1 VLLDAREADLDVSL
15 GSDPRVEE
23 SLSKFISDP
32 QEAVIYIHKLS
43 SSDSEE
49 PSANYVIASRPEFT
63 GERSSVVALIKKH
76 DNATIEA
83 SKSMASQLQ
92 AVNLSEGSPFES
104 LHSLVR
110 HSVAPFFKAYVKQ
123 SGAASSGSSS
133 GEKSSSSSS
142 SKSTGGGD
150 AKLGLGIN
158 AVNQKI
164 AELELSLYN
173 CKQNVQI
180 PHVSLTFHGDIS
192 SCHARVFSAEKRPL
206 KPEDLGEMA
215 KATDFLNALQSG
227 VNVWI
232 KEIQRVTK
240 LERIDA
246 MPSNSE
252 TAQEISFWLELE
264 SELTSIDRQLKSS
277 EAECTLNTLKQSK
290 RFFATASFDTD
301 TIGLKRA
308 LDMVASYKPLMK
320 DFPLNDLLT
329 ASELPTLSNA
339 LRNIFEHMKKSKG
352 ANYPVPRYLRF
363 LEALARDL
371 CSQVLSILKVKQFM
385 NMPYAEFDRVAS
397 EARVLFTT
405 WDDQF
410 IKFREVLREL
420 GRKRR
425 QGEEDLP
432 LIIQTENKSLQ
443 ERIANLQKFRRQHEE
458 FRNVIEKVLPPSAG
472 FSALE
477 DLDKAKLLTENVDAL
492 AMSPEGVEVWKRA
505 VSLYNDRI
513 DDIES
518 RIKDELRERLAAA
531 KSSNEM
537 FRVFSKFNALFF
549 RPKIRGAIQEYQAQL
564 ITRVKEDIQNLH
576 ERFKSK
582 YPSSEAAVMSE
593 MRDIPPVSGAIIW
606 ARQIERQLKTYMRR
620 VEDVLGKK
628 WELDSEGRKLKDD
641 YDLFKSKLNTD
652 ALFENWQR
660 EISMRQ
666 FDLTCPILTVV
677 KKGASLYLD
686 INFDPQIMTLFKE
699 VRNLQW
705 LGYRAPFHATMVS
718 TGGRQIYPFAI
729 TIREILRTY
738 QQTTAKIIPE
748 VGLLL
753 AAHKKEVQL
762 CLTEGFKLKWESLS
776 KLGTYVSR
784 LSAAAATCA
793 EKTED
798 VLAKWQVI
806 QTNLNA
812 LANCDF
818 SGEALMTPLQ
828 AIQKVLDAL
837 NLANYANLEY
847 WTKEL
852 ESRIEA
858 ILTERLTNA
867 IEAWRDL
874 FASTGAI
881 SLSSHSS
888 SEKQTQKR
896 SGALRVRG
904 PTTEQ
909 SGGSSNQKV
918 SESES
923 GASSGAAAALD
934 KAKVRAKPQ
943 IYTTNH
949 EIVIRNQVMQLQ
961 PPLEFARSSLIA
973 QFNTWLSCVTSLPR
987 LQSARYDA
995 GFSLQSYTQTEH
1007 NFRFLLSK
1015 LPMGTL
1021 EAIFRMI
1028 EKNVSDASEYVQ
1040 IWLQYQTLWDMD
1052 ASVVY
1057 SRLGDS
1063 LETWRQML
1071 LEIRRSRTTF
1081 DTSETQ
1087 KEIGPIIV
1095 RYAQVQANVNN
1106 KYDYW
1111 HKDILSNYGQ
1121 RFADQIKSFH
1131 STISSAR
1138 LELESLS
1145 IDSATTLECVSFVLK
1160 IQDVKQNLAR
1170 WERALEEFKTGQ
1182 TLLQRQRFAFPS
1194 DWLEYEVVEG
1204 EWHQFM
1210 EILQRKTAEI
1220 DAEIPILQK
1229 KVSAEVS
1236 AIDEKISALSADWQ
1250 KDKPLGGTKFTS
1262 ALETLSIFGG
1272 RVNKLQEEV
1281 ARVAAAKKALDLTSS
1296 TSQEERLN
1304 PIAQELADLK
1314 NVWSELANTWKEI
1327 EALKETPWT
1336 AVIPKKIRK
1345 QLEDLV
1351 AKLKLLP
1358 NKIRQY
1364 SAFVHVQDTIT
1375 SFLDGYGILIDL
1387 RSEALKERHW
1397 SLLRKRLNVK
1407 WVLTELTLGDVWD
1420 SNLSKNAQQYK
1431 DIILQAQ
1438 GELSLESFLQDLKS
1452 FWQSHPLDLVNY
1464 QRKTMLIKGWDDL
1477 FAKIADHING
1487 IGAMKNSPYFKEFES
1502 DAATWEERLN
1512 RMQLLF
1518 DIWIDVQ
1525 RRWIYLEGIF
1535 SGSSDIK
1542 NLLPR
1547 ESSRFDTINLEF
1559 INLMKRVA
1567 KTLLVIEIVAFDGI
1581 DKTLERLADQ
1591 LAKIQKALGEYLERQ
1606 RSAFPR
1612 FYFIGDED
1620 LLDIIG
1626 NSKELSKIQKHLKK
1640 MFAGVAGL
1648 MLDSNNVSM
1657 IYGLTSAEG
1666 EHVSFHNP
1674 IDITK
1679 YPRIDAWLK
1688 ALEEEMKFTLATLLA
1703 ESMDRLTAFTALEKS
1718 DLAAYAKAYMLWI
1731 DQYPAQLAI
1740 VGAQIQWSQATDGAL
1755 SSKSP
1760 LDCERQLEA
1769 ILATNDQIV
1778 RTLADAILIEQD
1790 AIKRRKYEQ
1799 LVTELVH
1806 QRDVVRRLIK
1816 TNVRSAEAFEWLCEM
1831 RFYWQKESEVVLGK
1845 TAASMTIASAGGDS
1859 GGSSADAASA
1869 QKRAILL
1876 KRLQIRMANSKFDY
1890 GFEYLGVSERL
1901 VQTPLTDRCYL
1912 TLTQAIT
1919 SRMGGSPY
1927 GPAGTGKTE
1936 TVKALGTQLGRLVL
1950 VFCCDE
1956 GFDFKAMSR
1965 IFIGLAMCGAWG
1977 CFDEFNRLEERILSA
1992 VSQQIQTIQLALRD
2006 RAVEVDLVGRRVPLN
2021 DEMAI
2026 FVTMNPGYAGR
2037 SNLPDNLKQL
2047 FRGIAMIKPDRELIA
2062 QVMLYSQGFKTA
2074 EKLAT
2079 KIVPLFELCDEQLST
2094 QSHYDFGLR
2103 ALKSVLVS
2111 AGNLKRFKL
2120 TDKDDLSSH
2129 QDETEF
2135 EQSLLIQS
2143 VCETVIPKLVSEDI
2157 PLFHSL
2163 LSDVFPGAS
2172 VYQISEKELR
2182 GIIDD
2187 VSYELSLTPS
2197 PNWVDKILQ
2206 LYQIQVL
2213 RHGVML
2219 VGPAGS
2225 GKTKAWTVL
2234 MESLERWTKIKSK
2247 AYVLDPK
2254 AITKDELFGTLDP
2267 TTREWSDGLFT
2278 ALLRKIIDNLRGE
2291 SEKRHWIIFD
2301 GDVDP
2306 EWVENL
2312 NALLDDNKILTLPNG
2327 ERLALPN
2334 NVRIIFEVQ
2343 DLKYAT
2349 LATVSRCGMIWF
2361 NEQTVTNS
2369 MIFSHYLK
2377 RLQSEP
2383 LDDSERAAFN
2393 QQATSSS
2400 EKPLQQQQKSMNDD
2414 LNAPPGLTL
2423 QRQAVPIL
2431 QRFFVEGGLIEST
2444 MSLASTKWHIMDF
2457 TRLRV
2462 LNSCFSLINKSI
2474 LFVLEQ
2480 NQRAI
2485 SPMPS
2490 SLFEKYLQNRIL
2502 FAIMWGFGGSMNLA
2516 EREDFSRYLQTLNAT
2531 GTVLP
2536 SGPTPLLDYFV
2547 SIEDGEWHSWNEKVP
2562 RREIETHEAA
2572 SPDLVIATVDTVR
2585 HVEVVKAWL
2594 SEHRPLLLCGPPG
2607 SGKTMTL
2614 EDTLKVLP
2622 DYELVSLNFSS
2633 ATTPELIM
2641 KTFEHHCEYKKT
2653 PKGIILR
2660 PTAVGKWMV
2669 VFCDEINLPS
2679 ADKYGTQRV
2688 MTFIRQMVEKNGF
2701 WKPGEHTWVTLERI
2715 QFLGACN
2722 PPTDPGRVPLSQR
2735 FLNHAPLLYVDFPS
2749 RNSLVQIYGT
2759 FNKALLKLA
2768 PDVRAY
2774 DQELTEAMVD
2784 FYVASQ
2790 KRFTPDQHAHYIYSP
2805 RELTRWVRAMREAL
2819 AQWDGRV
2826 TLDDLVRL
2834 WAHEALRLFQDR
2846 LVTPEERKWTDQT
2859 LDEIALRAF
2868 PSIDGAVALQR
2879 PILYSNW
2886 LSAASY
2892 QSLDRQTLRD
2902 YVKARLRTFYEEEL
2916 DVPLVLFNEVLDHIL
2931 RIDRVFRQP
2940 QGHALLIGVS
2950 GGGKTVL
2957 SRFVAWLNNLSIFTI
2972 KVNNRYKAED
2982 FDHDLRLV
2990 MKRAGV
2996 NDEKICFIFDESN
3009 VLESS
3014 FLERMNTLLASG
3026 EVPGLFE
3033 GDDYTS
3039 LMHGL
3044 REAVS
3049 KKGLLADSEAELFK
3063 FFTQGV
3069 RRNLHVV
3076 FTMNPASSDFHNRA
3090 ATSPAL
3096 FNRCVLDWFG
3106 EWSDEALFQVGEEFT
3121 MKSDLDVSVYEPPA
3135 FMPSFLINLGVPQPL
3150 SHRHAVIS
3158 CLVFV
3163 HKTIDAANAILVKQ
3177 SGRQNYVTPRHY
3189 LDFIHHF
3196 VTLVHEKRTE
3206 LEEQQLHLNVGLG
3219 KLRETQTQVATLQE
3233 SLAIKNAE
3241 LEKKQA
3247 EANVKLKV
3255 MVEDQQKAEV
3265 KQKELK
3271 IVQEKLAIQKTE
3283 IAEQSKEANAD
3294 LARAEPALE
3303 EALGA
3308 VKGIKKKHLE
3318 EVRGFARPPELVQ
3331 RAMEAVLI
3339 LLKGKKLDWTAIRKA
3354 LNEQGFIPSIVEFD
3368 SKSINAK
3375 QRQLI
3380 HEEYLSDSKFTY
3392 DSVNRASQACGPLVK
3407 WIVAQLEYSEILDK
3421 VQPLREKVAK
3431 LEDEAQ
3437 VVEAQATTMNESIT
3451 QLESSIAKYKEEYA
3465 VLISQSES
3473 IKAEMSTV
3481 QSKVDRS
3488 IQLISDL
3495 SSERQ
3500 RWEHESRTFEEHMST
3515 LVGDSLL
3522 AAAFLAYSGFFD
3534 QYYRVNL
3541 MHQWQEQLTS
3551 VGVKYETALS
3561 TIEYLSHPDE
3571 RLRWQAHQLPVD
3583 DLCTENAIMLHR
3595 FNRYPLVIDPSGQAS
3610 EFIMS
3615 YYKDRKITKTS
3626 FLDPAFMK
3634 NLESALRFG
3643 LPLLVEDVENID
3655 PVLNPV
3661 LNKEIRKTGG
3671 RVLIRLGDN
3680 DVDFSPSFV
3689 IFLSTRDPTAH
3700 FTPDLCSRVTFVN
3713 FTVTPKSLQSQCLY
3727 NVLKAEQPAIHKKRN
3742 DLLQLQ
3748 GEIRVKLRALE
3759 KSLLDA
3765 LNESQGNILD
3775 DLKVLATLESIKKQA
3790 ASIHAEAEETD
3801 KIMEEVKV
3809 VSEFYRPLAVA
3820 SSNIYFTME
3829 QMSLVHFLYQFS
3841 LHHFLDLFYAILH
3854 NNTHLAGV
3862 SDQAQRLE
3870 ILKTDLFSLAYSRLS
3885 RSLLHNDRVALAL
3898 RLAQL
3903 KLQGTAHALAPAEFE
3918 LLVKGSTS
3926 KLASSLPQDAVL
3938 AGFLSET
3945 QRLNVLD
3952 LQELPVFHNLTRD
3965 LQTRAS
3971 AWQTLLASQTPEAS
3985 LEAFLSDLSCA
3996 MSREWNDGL
4005 GSSGSSGI
4013 ASGLRLLLIL
4023 RAFRSDRLL
4032 AGATQWLQLV
4042 FGASFTR
4049 MDEYEFGSVF
4059 ERESKAT
4066 APFLLCS
4073 APGFDAS
4080 IKVDE
4085 LAARIRP
4092 RAYEPIAIGSQEGF
4106 DMADKAIT
4114 KMSSEG
4120 GWVHLK
4126 NIHLAPQWLAKLE
4139 KKLHA
4144 IKKHDNFR
4152 LFLSSEVHP
4161 QLPANLLRMSKIFVF
4176 EPAPG
4181 IKASLLQTVSE
4192 LPAAK
4197 MDSAPHERA
4206 RLYFLL
4212 AWFHAVVQ
4220 ERLRYAPF
4228 GWSKVFEFNNTD
4240 KRNSIDTIDY
4250 WVDTVSAGGVK
4261 AHVDPDTLPWDAI
4274 RVLLSQT
4281 IYGGRIDN
4289 VFDQRLLDAFLHQ
4302 WFNAKSFDHDF
4313 ALVDSPRF
4321 QRDKLVIHAPGQANN
4336 RQSFVAWIES
4346 LPATDAPSWL
4356 GLPDNAELLLLQTKA
4371 QQTLA
4376 NLLKM
4381 QTLDDDT
4388 DTVEA
4393 SMSSGSSGSGGVS
4406 SSFGSGASESSSSGA
4421 ASLDEDGRPS
4431 WIKALEANSHKWKAL
4446 LPLEGSLLALEKSE
4460 KQNPLQRF
4468 FEREIHTARALL
4480 ANLHQDMV
4488 TLEQVCRG
4496 EVKQTNHL
4504 RSLMSTLSKG
4514 GIPKVWREYPI
4525 VEATSLNQWFVD
4537 FGARIAQLKIAKP
4550 LLAQLDSAQPSQPLR
4565 VWLGGLFSPEA
4576 FITATRQRAARGHGW
4591 SLENLELQTTVLAT
4605 EQDIQNNPVDLSA
4618 SFIVE
4623 GLFLQG
4629 AQWDVQGKC
4638 LSLSNDMTVAL
4649 PPVLC
4654 TWQNKPNANANMGSG
4669 EQPSSVLIPTY
4680 LNTERRNLL
4689 FAAPLRAPAD
4699 IPHTVWYQRGVAITA
4714 AKV

>member
-1 VLLDAREADLDVSL
+1 MKKQENPLEA
-15 GSDPRVEE
+15 G
-23 SLSKFISDP
+23 
-32 QEAVIYIHKLS
+32 
-43 SSDSEE
+43 
-49 PSANYVIASRPEFT
+49 
-63 GERSSVVALIKKH
+63 
-76 DNATIEA
+76 
-83 SKSMASQLQ
+83 KSIASQLQ
-92 AVNLSEGSPFES
+92 AINLSEGSPFES
-104 LHSLVR
+104 LHALVR
-110 HSVAPFFKAYVKQ
+110 NSIAPFFKAYVKQ
-123 SGAASSGSSS
+123 TSGTGASDKSAAGQ
-133 GEKSSSSSS
+133 
-142 SKSTGGGD
+142 SKSGD

-180 PHVSLTFHGDIS
+180 PHVSLNFHPEVAS
-192 SCHARVFSAEKRPL
+192 ANTRVAASEKRPL
-206 KPEDLGEMA
+206 KPEDLGEMS

-227 VNVWI
+227 VNGWI

-264 SELTSIDRQLKSS
+264 SELASIDRQLKSS

-290 RFFATASFDTD
+290 RFFATAAFDTD
-301 TIGLKRA
+301 TISLKRS

-329 ASELPTLSNA
+329 ASEIPALSAA

-363 LEALARDL
+363 LESLARDL
-371 CSQVLSILKVKQFM
+371 CAQVLMILRNKGFM
-385 NMPYAEFDRVAS
+385 NLPYADFDRVAS

-432 LIIQTENKSLQ
+432 LIIQTENKALQ

-472 FSALE
+472 FTALE
-477 DLDKAKLLTENVDAL
+477 DLDKARSLTDGVDAL
-492 AMSPEGVEVWKRA
+492 SMTPEGVEIWKRA

-518 RIKDELRERLAAA
+518 RIKDELRQRLAAA

-564 ITRVKEDIQNLH
+564 IARVKEDIQNLH

-582 YPSSEAAVMSE
+582 YPTSEAAVMSE

-620 VEDVLGKK
+620 VEDVLGKR
-628 WELDSEGRKLKDD
+628 WELDSEGRKLKED

-652 ALFENWQR
+652 SLFETWQK
-660 EISMRQ
+660 EVSMRQ
-666 FDLTCPILTVV
+666 FDLTSPILTII
-677 KKGASLYLD
+677 KKGSALHLD

-738 QQTTAKIIPE
+738 QQTASKITPE
-748 VGLLL
+748 VALLL
-753 AAHKKEVQL
+753 AAYKKEVQL

-776 KLGTYVSR
+776 KLGNYVSR
-784 LSAAAATCA
+784 LSASAATLS
-793 EKTED
+793 EKTDD
-798 VLAKWQVI
+798 VLAKWALI
-806 QTNLNA
+806 QTNLNT
-812 LANCDF
+812 LATCDF
-818 SGEALMTPLQ
+818 SRDALAAPLV

-852 ESRIEA
+852 ESRIET
-858 ILTERLTNA
+858 ILAERLTDA
-867 IEAWRDL
+867 IDAWRDA
-874 FASTGAI
+874 FARTGAVTI
-881 SLSSHSS
+881 GTAADSNQDKSAAN
-888 SEKQTQKR
+888 QKR

-904 PTTEQ
+904 PEAGNARDKQVSTEA
-909 SGGSSNQKV
+909 
-918 SESES
+918 
-923 GASSGAAAALD
+923 ASDASAAE
-934 KAKVRAKPQ
+934 KKIRAHPH
-943 IYTTNH
+943 IYNTNH

-973 QFNTWLSCVTSLPR
+973 QFNNWLTCVTGLPR

-995 GFSLQSYTQTEH
+995 GFSLQSYTETEN
-1007 NFRFLLSK
+1007 NFRFLLTK
-1015 LPMGTL
+1015 LPLGTL
-1021 EAIFRMI
+1021 ETIFRMI
-1028 EKNVSDASEYVQ
+1028 EQNITDATAYVQ

-1081 DTSETQ
+1081 DTSETH
-1087 KEIGPIIV
+1087 KEIGPIVV

-1111 HKDILSNYGQ
+1111 HKDILSNYGA
-1121 RFADQIKSFH
+1121 RFAEQMKAFH
-1131 STISSAR
+1131 GTISAAR
-1138 LELESLS
+1138 LDLESLS

-1160 IQDVKQNLAR
+1160 IQDVKQNLTR

-1182 TLLQRQRFAFPS
+1182 LLLQRQRFAFPS

-1204 EWHQFM
+1204 EWQQFM

-1220 DAEIPILQK
+1220 ESEIPILQK
-1229 KVSAEVS
+1229 KVSAEVN
-1236 AIDEKISALSADWQ
+1236 AIDEKINALAADWQ
-1250 KDKPLGGTKFTS
+1250 KDKPLGGTKFTA
-1262 ALETLSIFGG
+1262 ALDTLAAFST
-1272 RVNKLQEEV
+1272 RVTKLQEEV
-1281 ARVAAAKKALDLTSS
+1281 SRVAAAKKALDLSSS
-1296 TSQEERLN
+1296 TSQEEKLA
-1304 PIAQELADLK
+1304 PIAQELTDLK
-1314 NVWSELANTWKEI
+1314 NVWNELANTWKEI
-1327 EALKETPWT
+1327 EAMKETPWS
-1336 AVIPKKIRK
+1336 AVMPKKVRK
-1345 QLEDLV
+1345 QLEDLI

-1364 SAFVHVQDTIT
+1364 SAFVHVQETINGY
-1375 SFLDGYGILIDL
+1375 LDGNGILNDL
-1387 RSEALKERHW
+1387 RSEALKDRHW

-1407 WVLTELTLGDVWD
+1407 WVLTELTLGDIWD
-1420 SNLSKNAQQYK
+1420 SNLTKNAQFYK
-1431 DIILQAQ
+1431 DIILQAT
-1438 GELSLESFLQDLKS
+1438 GELSLESFLQDTLKG
-1452 FWQSHPLDLVNY
+1452 FWLTHPLDLVNY

-1477 FAKIADHING
+1477 FAKIGDHING
-1487 IGAMKNSPYFKEFES
+1487 IAAMKNSPYFKEFES
-1502 DAATWEERLN
+1502 EAATWEERLN
-1512 RMQLLF
+1512 RMQIIF

-1525 RRWIYLEGIF
+1525 RRWVYLEGIF

-1547 ESSRFDTINLEF
+1547 ESSRFETINLEF

-1567 KTLLVIEIVAFDGI
+1567 KTLVVLEIVAFDGI
-1581 DKTLERLADQ
+1581 EKTLERLADQ

-1606 RSAFPR
+1606 RAAFPR

-1648 MLDSNNVSM
+1648 ILDPAQPNL
-1657 IYGLTSAEG
+1657 ILGLSSVEG
-1666 EHVSFHNP
+1666 ETVPFRIP
-1674 IDITK
+1674 IDISK
-1679 YPRIDAWLK
+1679 FPRIDAWLK
-1688 ALEEEMKFTLATLLA
+1688 ALEDEMRFTLANLLSEA
-1703 ESMDRLTAFTALEKS
+1703 MDAWSAFSGLEKTEPVS
-1718 DLAAYAKAYMLWI
+1718 YAKKYMEWI
-1731 DQYPAQLAI
+1731 DKYPAQLGI
-1740 VGAQIQWSQATDGAL
+1740 LGAQAQWSQATDAAL
-1755 SSKSP
+1755 SSASP
-1760 LDCERQLEA
+1760 AECERQLEF
-1769 ILATNDQIV
+1769 ILTSNETIV
-1778 RTLADAILIEQD
+1778 RTLADAILSDQD
-1790 AIKRRKYEQ
+1790 AIRRRKLEQ

-1806 QRDVVRRLIK
+1806 QRDVVRRLLK
-1816 TNVRSAEAFEWLCEM
+1816 TNVRSASAFEWLCEM
-1831 RFYWQKESEVVLGK
+1831 RFYWQKENEVVIDPK
-1845 TAASMTIASAGGDS
+1845 TQAALTGAGGDS
-1859 GGSSADAASA
+1859 AAGAAPGDAL
-1869 QKRAILL
+1869 KRTILL
-1876 KRLQIRMANSKFDY
+1876 KRLQIRMANAKFDY

-1901 VQTPLTDRCYL
+1901 VQTPLTDRTYL

-1956 GFDFKAMSR
+1956 AFDFKAMSR

-2006 RAVEVDLVGRRVPLN
+2006 RSTEVDLVGRRVPLN
-2021 DEMAI
+2021 EEMAI

-2074 EKLAT
+2074 ERLST
-2079 KIVPLFELCDEQLST
+2079 KIVPLFELCEEQLSA

-2120 TDKDDLSSH
+2120 AEQAVTDLTSEQEHD
-2129 QDETEF
+2129 F
-2135 EQSLLIQS
+2135 EQAILIQS
-2143 VCETVIPKLVSEDI
+2143 VCENVIPKLVSPDI

-2172 VYQISEKELR
+2172 VYQIEEKELR
-2182 GIIDD
+2182 SLIDA
-2187 VSYELSLTPS
+2187 VAVEMSLTPAVG
-2197 PNWVDKILQ
+2197 WVDKILQ

-2225 GKTKAWTVL
+2225 GKTRAWTVL
-2234 MESLERWTKIKSK
+2234 LEALERLTKIKSK

-2267 TTREWSDGLFT
+2267 TTREWADGLFT

-2361 NEQTVTNS
+2361 NEQTVTNG
-2369 MIFSHYLK
+2369 MIFAHYLK
-2377 RLQSEP
+2377 LLSSEP
-2383 LDDSERAAFN
+2383 LDDNERSAFK
-2393 QQATSSS
+2393 QQAQAGGDNAIA
-2400 EKPLQQQQKSMNDD
+2400 KLDD
-2414 LNAPPGLTL
+2414 SVVPPGLQL

-2431 QRFFVEGGLIEST
+2431 QPFFTEGGLVES
-2444 MSLASTKWHIMDF
+2444 MMNEASLKWHIMDF

-2474 LFVLEQ
+2474 AFVLEH
-2480 NQRAI
+2480 NQR
-2485 SPMPS
+2485 STSGMPA
-2490 SLFEKYLQNRIL
+2490 SLFEKYIQNRLL
-2502 FAIMWGFGGSMNLA
+2502 FAIMWGFGGSMNLQG
-2516 EREDFSRYLQTLNAT
+2516 REEFSRHLQTLNAT
-2531 GTVLP
+2531 PNPLP
-2536 SGPTPLLDYFV
+2536 SASGAPLLDYFV
-2547 SIEDGEWHSWNEKVP
+2547 HIDDAEWHPWSEKVP

-2572 SPDLVIATVDTVR
+2572 SPDLVIATADTVR

-2594 SEHRPLLLCGPPG
+2594 SEHRPLILCGPPG

-2641 KTFEHHCEYKKT
+2641 KTFEHHCEFKKT
-2653 PKGIILR
+2653 PKGLILR

-2749 RNSLVQIYGT
+2749 RNSLIQIYGT

-2774 DQELTEAMVD
+2774 DNELTEAMVD

-2805 RELTRWVRAMREAL
+2805 RELTRWVRALREAL
-2819 AQWDGRV
+2819 SQWDGQV
-2826 TLDDLVRL
+2826 TLDDLVRI

-2846 LVTPEERKWTDQT
+2846 LVTVDERKWTDQM
-2859 LDEIALRAF
+2859 LDDIARKCF
-2868 PSIDGAVALQR
+2868 PSIDSQVALRR
-2879 PILYSNW
+2879 PILFSNW
-2886 LSAASY
+2886 LSANAY
-2892 QSLDRQTLRD
+2892 QSLERETLRD
-2902 YVKARLRTFYEEEL
+2902 YVKARLRIFYEEEL

-2957 SRFVAWLNNLSIFTI
+2957 SRFVAWMNNLSIFTI
-2972 KVNNRYKAED
+2972 KVNNRYRAED
-2982 FDHDLRLV
+2982 FDHDLRHV
-2990 MKRAGV
+2990 MKRAGASE
-2996 NDEKICFIFDESN
+2996 EKICFIFDESN

-3039 LMHGL
+3039 LMHAL
-3044 REAVS
+3044 RETVS
-3049 KKGLLADSEAELFK
+3049 KKGLLVDSEAELFK
-3063 FFTQGV
+3063 WFTQQV
-3069 RRNLHVV
+3069 RKNLHVV

-3121 MKSDLDVSVYEPPA
+3121 LKSDLDDGVYEAPS

-3163 HKTIDAANAILVKQ
+3163 HKTIDAANQVLVKQ

-3196 VTLVHEKRTE
+3196 VTLVQEKRTE
-3206 LEEQQLHLNVGLG
+3206 LEEQQLHLNVGLS

-3233 SLAIKNAE
+3233 SLAVKNAE

-3247 EANVKLKV
+3247 EANVKLKI
-3255 MVEDQQKAEV
+3255 MVDDQQKAEV
-3265 KQKELK
+3265 KQKELQ
-3271 IVQEKLAIQKTE
+3271 IVQEKLSVQKAE
-3283 IAEQSKEANAD
+3283 IAEQSKEANED

-3308 VKGIKKKHLE
+3308 VKGIKRKHLE
-3318 EVRGFARPPELVQ
+3318 EVRGFARPPEMVQ
-3331 RAMEAVLI
+3331 RAMEAVLL
-3339 LLKGKKLDWTAIRKA
+3339 LLKGKAFDWATIRKA
-3354 LNEQGFIPSIVEFD
+3354 LNESGFIPSIVEFD
-3368 SKSINAK
+3368 SKQITAK
-3375 QRQLI
+3375 QRQIL
-3380 HEEYLSDSKFTY
+3380 HDDYLSDPKFTY
-3392 DSVNRASQACGPLVK
+3392 ESVNRASQACGPLVK
-3407 WIVAQLEYSEILDK
+3407 WIIAQLEYSEILDK
-3421 VQPLREKVAK
+3421 VQPLRSKVAK
-3431 LEDEAQ
+3431 LEDEAK
-3437 VVEAQATTMNESIT
+3437 VVEQQAETMNTSI
-3451 QLESSIAKYKEEYA
+3451 LELEASIAKYKEEYA

-3473 IKAEMSTV
+3473 IKSEMSVV
-3481 QSKVDRS
+3481 QMKVDRS

-3500 RWEHESRTFEEHMST
+3500 RWEHESHTFEQHMST

-3522 AAAFLAYSGFFD
+3522 SAAFLAYAGFFD

-3541 MHQWQEQLTS
+3541 MRQWQEQLTS
-3551 VGVKYETALS
+3551 VGVKYESALS

-3571 RLRWQAHQLPVD
+3571 RLKWQANQLPVD

-3615 YYKDRKITKTS
+3615 YYKERKITKTS

-3643 LPLLVEDVENID
+3643 LPLLVEDVESID

-3713 FTVTPKSLQSQCLY
+3713 FTITPKSLQSQCLY

-3748 GEIRVKLRALE
+3748 GEIRVKLRGLE

-3790 ASIHAEAEETD
+3790 ASIHAEAEQTD
-3801 KIMEEVKV
+3801 KIMEEVKL
-3809 VSEFYRPLAVA
+3809 VSDFYRPLAVA

-3841 LHHFLDLFYAILH
+3841 LHHFLDLFYSILH
-3854 NNTHLAGV
+3854 NNPHLGGIT
-3862 SDQAQRLE
+3862 DQGERLKV
-3870 ILKTDLFSLAYSRLS
+3870 LKDDLFQLAYSRLS
-3885 RSLLHNDRVALAL
+3885 RTLMHNDRLALAL

-3903 KLQGTAHALAPAEFE
+3903 KLQGTDHALDAAEFE

-3926 KLASSLPQDAVL
+3926 RLPSSLPQDAVL
-3938 AGFLSET
+3938 SGLLSET
-3945 QRLNVLD
+3945 QRLNTLD
-3952 LQELPVFHNLTRD
+3952 LQEIAGFQGLTKDIQAR
-3965 LQTRAS
+3965 TESYKA
-3971 AWQTLLASQTPEAS
+3971 LLASQTPEVELANLLAES
-3985 LEAFLSDLSCA
+3985 PEFGADFA
-3996 MSREWNDGL
+3996 NPAVN
-4005 GSSGSSGI
+4005 I
-4013 ASGLRLLLIL
+4013 ARGLRTLLLL
-4023 RAFRSDRLL
+4023 KTFRSDRLL
-4032 AGATQWLQLV
+4032 AGGAQWLTHV
-4042 FGASFTR
+4042 FGPSFAR
-4049 MDEYEFGSVF
+4049 MDEYDFATVY
-4059 ERESKAT
+4059 ERESKPGT
-4066 APFLLCS
+4066 PFLLCS

-4080 IKVDE
+4080 LKVDE
-4085 LAARIRP
+4085 LAAKLRP

-4106 DMADKAIT
+4106 DLADKAIT
-4114 KMSSEG
+4114 SLSSQG

-4126 NIHLAPQWLAKLE
+4126 NIHLAPQWLQKLE

-4144 IKKHDNFR
+4144 IRKHDNFR

-4161 QLPANLLRMSKIFVF
+4161 QLPANLLRLSKVFVF

-4192 LPAAK
+4192 IAPTK
-4197 MDSAPHERA
+4197 MDAVPHERA

-4250 WVDTVSAGGVK
+4250 WVDTVSGNGLK
-4261 AHVDPDTLPWDAI
+4261 THVDPDALPWDAI

-4289 VFDQRLLDAFLHQ
+4289 PFDQRLLDTFLRQ
-4302 WFNAKSFDHDF
+4302 WFNPASFNHDF
-4313 ALVDSPRF
+4313 SLVNTPRY
-4321 QRDKLVIHAPGQANN
+4321 QRENLVIPAPSGAKD
-4336 RQSFVAWIES
+4336 RAGFFSWIES

-4356 GLPDNAELLLLQTKA
+4356 GLPDNAELLLLQNKA
-4371 QQTLA
+4371 QSTLV

-4388 DTVEA
+4388 DTVE
-4393 SMSSGSSGSGGVS
+4393 STLG
-4406 SSFGSGASESSSSGA
+4406 SSGA
-4421 ASLDEDGRPS
+4421 ALSFSDQQNASQAASEEDGRPT
-4431 WIKALEANSHKWKAL
+4431 WIKSLEANALKWKSLIPA
-4446 LPLEGSLLALEKSE
+4446 EGSLIPLEKSE

-4468 FEREIHTARALL
+4468 FEREIEVGRNLL
-4480 ANLHQDMV
+4480 AALHSDMV
-4488 TLEQVCRG
+4488 TLGQVCVG

-4514 GIPKVWREYPI
+4514 GIPKEWREYPI
-4525 VEATSLNQWFVD
+4525 VDATTLNQWLVD
-4537 FGARIAQLKIAKP
+4537 FGARVAQLKIAKP
-4550 LLAQLDSAQPSQPLR
+4550 LLAHLDSGASQMPLR
-4565 VWLGGLFSPEA
+4565 IWLGGLFSPEA
-4576 FITATRQRAARGHGW
+4576 FITATRQRAARGHNW
-4591 SLENLELQTTVLAT
+4591 SLENLELHTTVLAT
-4605 EQDIQNNPVDLSA
+4605 EEDARNNPVDPTA
-4618 SFIVE
+4618 SFVVE
-4623 GLFLQG
+4623 GMFLQG
-4629 AQWDVQGKC
+4629 AQWDAQRKC
-4638 LSLSNDMTVAL
+4638 LALSNDMTVAL

-4654 TWQNKPNANANMGSG
+4654 TWQNKPAAAATATSDVNAASSSSG
-4669 EQPSSVLIPTY
+4669 EVQAPTVLIPTY
-4680 LNTERRNLL
+4680 LNSERRNLL
-4689 FAAPLRAPAD
+4689 FAAPLSAPSE
-4699 IPHTVWYQRGVAITA
+4699 IPHSVWFQRGVAITV

>member
-1 VLLDAREADLDVSL
+1 
-15 GSDPRVEE
+15 
-23 SLSKFISDP
+23 
-32 QEAVIYIHKLS
+32 
-43 SSDSEE
+43 
-49 PSANYVIASRPEFT
+49 
-63 GERSSVVALIKKH
+63 
-76 DNATIEA
+76 
-83 SKSMASQLQ
+83 
-92 AVNLSEGSPFES
+92 
-104 LHSLVR
+104 
-110 HSVAPFFKAYVKQ
+110 
-123 SGAASSGSSS
+123 
-133 GEKSSSSSS
+133 
-142 SKSTGGGD
+142 
-150 AKLGLGIN
+150 
-158 AVNQKI
+158 
-164 AELELSLYN
+164 
-173 CKQNVQI
+173 
-180 PHVSLTFHGDIS
+180 
-192 SCHARVFSAEKRPL
+192 
-206 KPEDLGEMA
+206 
-215 KATDFLNALQSG
+215 
-227 VNVWI
+227 
-232 KEIQRVTK
+232 
-240 LERIDA
+240 
-246 MPSNSE
+246 
-252 TAQEISFWLELE
+252 
-264 SELTSIDRQLKSS
+264 
-277 EAECTLNTLKQSK
+277 
-290 RFFATASFDTD
+290 
-301 TIGLKRA
+301 
-308 LDMVASYKPLMK
+308 
-320 DFPLNDLLT
+320 
-329 ASELPTLSNA
+329 
-339 LRNIFEHMKKSKG
+339 
-352 ANYPVPRYLRF
+352 
-363 LEALARDL
+363 
-371 CSQVLSILKVKQFM
+371 
-385 NMPYAEFDRVAS
+385 
-397 EARVLFTT
+397 
-405 WDDQF
+405 
-410 IKFREVLREL
+410 
-420 GRKRR
+420 
-425 QGEEDLP
+425 
-432 LIIQTENKSLQ
+432 
-443 ERIANLQKFRRQHEE
+443 
-458 FRNVIEKVLPPSAG
+458 
-472 FSALE
+472 
-477 DLDKAKLLTENVDAL
+477 
-492 AMSPEGVEVWKRA
+492 
-505 VSLYNDRI
+505 
-513 DDIES
+513 
-518 RIKDELRERLAAA
+518 
-531 KSSNEM
+531 
-537 FRVFSKFNALFF
+537 
-549 RPKIRGAIQEYQAQL
+549 
-564 ITRVKEDIQNLH
+564 
-576 ERFKSK
+576 
-582 YPSSEAAVMSE
+582 
-593 MRDIPPVSGAIIW
+593 
-606 ARQIERQLKTYMRR
+606 
-620 VEDVLGKK
+620 
-628 WELDSEGRKLKDD
+628 
-641 YDLFKSKLNTD
+641 
-652 ALFENWQR
+652 
-660 EISMRQ
+660 
-666 FDLTCPILTVV
+666 
-677 KKGASLYLD
+677 
-686 INFDPQIMTLFKE
+686 
-699 VRNLQW
+699 
-705 LGYRAPFHATMVS
+705 
-718 TGGRQIYPFAI
+718 
-729 TIREILRTY
+729 
-738 QQTTAKIIPE
+738 
-748 VGLLL
+748 
-753 AAHKKEVQL
+753 
-762 CLTEGFKLKWESLS
+762 
-776 KLGTYVSR
+776 
-784 LSAAAATCA
+784 
-793 EKTED
+793 
-798 VLAKWQVI
+798 
-806 QTNLNA
+806 
-812 LANCDF
+812 
-818 SGEALMTPLQ
+818 
-828 AIQKVLDAL
+828 
-837 NLANYANLEY
+837 
-847 WTKEL
+847 
-852 ESRIEA
+852 
-858 ILTERLTNA
+858 
-867 IEAWRDL
+867 
-874 FASTGAI
+874 
-881 SLSSHSS
+881 
-888 SEKQTQKR
+888 
-896 SGALRVRG
+896 
-904 PTTEQ
+904 
-909 SGGSSNQKV
+909 
-918 SESES
+918 
-923 GASSGAAAALD
+923 
-934 KAKVRAKPQ
+934 
-943 IYTTNH
+943 
-949 EIVIRNQVMQLQ
+949 
-961 PPLEFARSSLIA
+961 
-973 QFNTWLSCVTSLPR
+973 
-987 LQSARYDA
+987 
-995 GFSLQSYTQTEH
+995 
-1007 NFRFLLSK
+1007 
-1015 LPMGTL
+1015 
-1021 EAIFRMI
+1021 
-1028 EKNVSDASEYVQ
+1028 
-1040 IWLQYQTLWDMD
+1040 
-1052 ASVVY
+1052 
-1057 SRLGDS
+1057 
-1063 LETWRQML
+1063 
-1071 LEIRRSRTTF
+1071 
-1081 DTSETQ
+1081 
-1087 KEIGPIIV
+1087 
-1095 RYAQVQANVNN
+1095 
-1106 KYDYW
+1106 
-1111 HKDILSNYGQ
+1111 
-1121 RFADQIKSFH
+1121 
-1131 STISSAR
+1131 
-1138 LELESLS
+1138 
-1145 IDSATTLECVSFVLK
+1145 
-1160 IQDVKQNLAR
+1160 
-1170 WERALEEFKTGQ
+1170 
-1182 TLLQRQRFAFPS
+1182 
-1194 DWLEYEVVEG
+1194 
-1204 EWHQFM
+1204 
-1210 EILQRKTAEI
+1210 
-1220 DAEIPILQK
+1220 
-1229 KVSAEVS
+1229 
-1236 AIDEKISALSADWQ
+1236 
-1250 KDKPLGGTKFTS
+1250 
-1262 ALETLSIFGG
+1262 
-1272 RVNKLQEEV
+1272 
-1281 ARVAAAKKALDLTSS
+1281 
-1296 TSQEERLN
+1296 
-1304 PIAQELADLK
+1304 
-1314 NVWSELANTWKEI
+1314 
-1327 EALKETPWT
+1327 
-1336 AVIPKKIRK
+1336 
-1345 QLEDLV
+1345 
-1351 AKLKLLP
+1351 
-1358 NKIRQY
+1358 
-1364 SAFVHVQDTIT
+1364 
-1375 SFLDGYGILIDL
+1375 
-1387 RSEALKERHW
+1387 
-1397 SLLRKRLNVK
+1397 
-1407 WVLTELTLGDVWD
+1407 
-1420 SNLSKNAQQYK
+1420 
-1431 DIILQAQ
+1431 
-1438 GELSLESFLQDLKS
+1438 
-1452 FWQSHPLDLVNY
+1452 
-1464 QRKTMLIKGWDDL
+1464 
-1477 FAKIADHING
+1477 
-1487 IGAMKNSPYFKEFES
+1487 
-1502 DAATWEERLN
+1502 
-1512 RMQLLF
+1512 
-1518 DIWIDVQ
+1518 
-1525 RRWIYLEGIF
+1525 
-1535 SGSSDIK
+1535 
-1542 NLLPR
+1542 
-1547 ESSRFDTINLEF
+1547 
-1559 INLMKRVA
+1559 
-1567 KTLLVIEIVAFDGI
+1567 
-1581 DKTLERLADQ
+1581 
-1591 LAKIQKALGEYLERQ
+1591 
-1606 RSAFPR
+1606 
-1612 FYFIGDED
+1612 
-1620 LLDIIG
+1620 
-1626 NSKELSKIQKHLKK
+1626 
-1640 MFAGVAGL
+1640 
-1648 MLDSNNVSM
+1648 
-1657 IYGLTSAEG
+1657 
-1666 EHVSFHNP
+1666 
-1674 IDITK
+1674 
-1679 YPRIDAWLK
+1679 LK
-1688 ALEEEMKFTLATLLA
+1688 ALEDEMKLTLATLLSEA
-1703 ESMDRLTAFTALEKS
+1703 MDALSAFSALEKS
-1718 DLAAYAKAYMLWI
+1718 DPTGYAKAYMAWI
-1731 DQYPAQLAI
+1731 DQYPAQLGI
-1740 VGAQIQWSQATDGAL
+1740 LGAQVQWSQATDAAL
-1755 SSKSP
+1755 SASSASE
-1760 LDCERQLEA
+1760 CERALDA
-1769 ILATNDQIV
+1769 ILVSNDLIV
-1778 RTLADAILIEQD
+1778 RTLADAILIDQD
-1790 AIKRRKYEQ
+1790 AIRRRKLEQ

-1816 TNVRSAEAFEWLCEM
+1816 TNVRSASAFEWLCEM
-1831 RFYWQKESEVVLGK
+1831 RFYWQKESEVVLTK
-1845 TAASMTIASAGGDS
+1845 QQPAISAAT
-1859 GGSSADAASA
+1859 GGSAAPSPADAEAS

-1876 KRLQIRMANSKFDY
+1876 KRLQIRMANAKFDY

-1956 GFDFKAMSR
+1956 AFDFKAMSR

-2006 RAVEVDLVGRRVPLN
+2006 RSREVDLVGRKVPLD

-2079 KIVPLFELCDEQLST
+2079 KIVPLFELCEEQLSS

-2103 ALKSVLVS
+2103 ALKAVLVS

-2120 TDKDDLSSH
+2120 AEQGEVKA
-2129 QDETEF
+2129 EGEVEF
-2135 EQSLLIQS
+2135 EQHLLIQS
-2143 VCETVIPKLVSEDI
+2143 VCESVIPKLVSQDI

-2182 GIIDD
+2182 SIIDS
-2187 VSYELSLTPS
+2187 VSLELSLTPT
-2197 PNWVDKILQ
+2197 PGWVDKILQ

-2234 MESLERWTKIKSK
+2234 MQALERWTTIKSK

-2267 TTREWSDGLFT
+2267 TTREWEDGLFT

-2361 NEQTVTNS
+2361 NEQTVTNN

-2383 LDDSERAAFN
+2383 LDDSERAAFT
-2393 QQATSSS
+2393 QAQGTAAGA
-2400 EKPLQQQQKSMNDD
+2400 KTKSAESGLEDS
-2414 LNAPPGLTL
+2414 NAPPGLLL

-2431 QRFFVEGGLIEST
+2431 QRFFTDGGLVEQ
-2444 MSLASTKWHIMDF
+2444 MMELASTKWHIMDF
-2457 TRLRV
+2457 TRLRA
-2462 LNSCFSLINKSI
+2462 LNSCFSLVNKSI
-2474 LFVLEQ
+2474 AFVLEN
-2480 NQRAI
+2480 NQRAL
-2485 SPMPS
+2485 SPMPH
-2490 SLFEKYLQNRIL
+2490 SLFEKYMQNRLL
-2502 FAIMWGFGGSMNLA
+2502 FAIMWGFGGSMNLT
-2516 EREDFSRYLQTLNAT
+2516 EREEFSRHLQTLNAT
-2531 GTVLP
+2531 GTALP
-2536 SGPTPLLDYFV
+2536 SGQVPLLDYFV
-2547 SIEDGEWHSWNEKVP
+2547 SIDDGEWHQWSEKVP

-2572 SPDLVIATVDTVR
+2572 SPDLVISTVDTVR

-2653 PKGIILR
+2653 PKGLILR
-2660 PTAVGKWMV
+2660 PTTVGKWMV
-2669 VFCDEINLPS
+2669 VFCDEINLPA

-2701 WKPGEHTWVTLERI
+2701 WKPGDHTWVTLERI

-2805 RELTRWVRAMREAL
+2805 RELTRWVRALREAL
-2819 AQWDGRV
+2819 AMWDGRV

-2846 LVTPEERKWTDQT
+2846 LVTPEERRWTDQT
-2859 LDEIALRAF
+2859 LDDIAKRSF
-2868 PSIDGAVALQR
+2868 PSIDPTVALAR

-2886 LSAASY
+2886 LSATSY

-2902 YVKARLRTFYEEEL
+2902 YVKARLRIFYEEEL

-2982 FDHDLRLV
+2982 FDHDLRHV

-2996 NDEKICFIFDESN
+2996 NEEKICFIFDESN

-3044 REAVS
+3044 RETVS

-3063 FFTQGV
+3063 FFTQQV
-3069 RRNLHVV
+3069 RKNLHVV

-3121 MKSDLDVSVYEPPA
+3121 NKSDLDAPNYQPPA

-3163 HKTIDAANAILVKQ
+3163 HKTIDAANQILVKQ

-3196 VTLVHEKRTE
+3196 VTLLQEKRTE

-3219 KLRETQTQVATLQE
+3219 KLRETQTQVAALQD
-3233 SLAIKNAE
+3233 SLAIKNVE

-3247 EANVKLKV
+3247 EANVKLKI
-3255 MVEDQQKAEV
+3255 MVEDQQKAEA

-3271 IVQEKLAIQKTE
+3271 VVQEKLAIQNAD

-3368 SKSINAK
+3368 SKTITAK

-3380 HEEYLSDSKFTY
+3380 HDEYLSDSKFTY
-3392 DSVNRASQACGPLVK
+3392 DSVNRASLACGPLVK
-3407 WIVAQLEYSEILDK
+3407 WIIAQLEYSEILDK

-3431 LEDEAQ
+3431 LEEEAKI
-3437 VVEAQATTMNESIT
+3437 VEAQAATMNESIL

-3473 IKAEMSTV
+3473 IKSEMALV

-3500 RWEHESRTFEEHMST
+3500 RWEHESRTFEQHMGT

-3522 AAAFLAYSGFFD
+3522 SAAFLAYSGFFD
-3534 QYYRVNL
+3534 QYYRANL

-3551 VGVKYETALS
+3551 VGVNFETALS
-3561 TIEYLSHPDE
+3561 TTEYLSHPDD
-3571 RLRWQAHQLPVD
+3571 RLKWQAHQLPVD
-3583 DLCTENAIMLHR
+3583 DLCTENAIMLQR

-3615 YYKDRKITKTS
+3615 YYKERKITKTS

-3643 LPLLVEDVENID
+3643 LPLLVEDVESMD

-3671 RVLIRLGDN
+3671 RILIRLGDN

-3742 DLLQLQ
+3742 ELLQAQ
-3748 GEIRVKLRALE
+3748 GEFRVKLRGLE

-3775 DLKVLATLESIKKQA
+3775 DLKVLATLETIKKQA
-3790 ASIHAEAEETD
+3790 AAIHAEAEATD
-3801 KIMEEVKV
+3801 KTMEEVKL

-3841 LHHFLDLFYAILH
+3841 LHQFLDLFYSILH
-3854 NNTHLAGV
+3854 NNPHLGGIT
-3862 SDQAQRLE
+3862 DQTQRLE
-3870 ILKTDLFSLAYSRLS
+3870 VLKDDLFHLAYARLS
-3885 RSLLHNDRVALAL
+3885 RTLLHNDRTALAL

-3903 KLQGTAHALAPAEFE
+3903 KLQGTSNALDASEFE
-3918 LLVKGSTS
+3918 LLVKGASS
-3926 KLASSLPQDAVL
+3926 KLASSLPHDPAL
-3938 AGFLSET
+3938 SSFLTET

-3952 LQELPVFHNLTRD
+3952 LQELPAFKGITRD
-3965 LQTRAS
+3965 MQTRA
-3971 AWQTLLASQTPEAS
+3971 AEWKALLTSQQPETELESFFSQSPEFGESFIGPS
-3985 LEAFLSDLSCA
+3985 LSL
-3996 MSREWNDGL
+3996 
-4005 GSSGSSGI
+4005 
-4013 ASGLRLLLIL
+4013 GLRALLVLKSL
-4023 RAFRSDRLL
+4023 RSDRLL
-4032 AGATQWLQLV
+4032 SGATIWLQKV
-4042 FGASFTR
+4042 FGSNFTR
-4049 MDEYEFGSVF
+4049 MDEYEFSTVY
-4059 ERESKAT
+4059 ERESKSAS
-4066 APFLLCS
+4066 PFLLCS

-4085 LAARIRP
+4085 LAAKIRP
-4092 RAYEPIAIGSQEGF
+4092 RVYEPIAIGSQEGF

-4114 KMSSEG
+4114 SLSATG

-4144 IKKHDNFR
+4144 IKKHNDFR

-4161 QLPANLLRMSKIFVF
+4161 QLPANLLRMSQIFVF

-4181 IKASLLQTVSE
+4181 IKANLLQTVSE
-4192 LPAAK
+4192 LPATK
-4197 MDSAPHERA
+4197 MDSAPHERS

-4261 AHVDPDTLPWDAI
+4261 AHVDPDALPWDAI

-4289 VFDQRLLDAFLHQ
+4289 IFDQRLLDAFLHQ
-4302 WFNAKSFDHDF
+4302 WFQPASFNHDF
-4313 ALVDSPRF
+4313 ALVNAPRF
-4321 QRDKLVIHAPGQANN
+4321 QRDNMVIPAPTNAKDKQG
-4336 RQSFVAWIES
+4336 FVAWIES
-4346 LPATDAPSWL
+4346 LPSSDAPSWL
-4356 GLPDNAELLLLQTKA
+4356 GLPDSAELLLLQTKA
-4371 QQTLA
+4371 QSTLA

-4388 DTVEA
+4388 DTVELTM
-4393 SMSSGSSGSGGVS
+4393 SSKDPSSSSSNSSGS
-4406 SSFGSGASESSSSGA
+4406 EE
-4421 ASLDEDGRPS
+4421 EDGRPS
-4431 WIKALEANSHKWKAL
+4431 WIKSLESSSKKWKEL
-4446 LPLEGSLLALEKSE
+4446 LPADGSLLALEKSE

-4468 FEREIHTARALL
+4468 FEREIELGRSLL
-4480 ANLHQDMV
+4480 ASLHEDMV
-4488 TLEQVCRG
+4488 TLDQVCRG
-4496 EVKQTNHL
+4496 EIKQTNHL
-4504 RSLMSTLSKG
+4504 RALMSTLSKG
-4514 GIPKVWREYPI
+4514 GIPQVWKQYPI
-4525 VEATSLNQWFVD
+4525 VEATSINQWIVD
-4537 FGARIAQLKIAKP
+4537 FASRVAQLKIAKP
-4550 LLAQLDSAQPSQPLR
+4550 LLAQLESSQQPLR

-4576 FITATRQRAARGHGW
+4576 FITATRQRAARGHSW
-4591 SLENLELQTTVLAT
+4591 SLENLELHTTVLAT
-4605 EQDIQNNPVDLSA
+4605 EQDIKEAQIDPSA

-4623 GLFLQG
+4623 GTFLQG
-4629 AQWDVQGKC
+4629 AQWDAPNRC

-4649 PPVLC
+4649 PPLLC
-4654 TWQNKPNANANMGSG
+4654 TWKNK
-4669 EQPSSVLIPTY
+4669 SSDSSVSSTVLIPTY
-4680 LNTERRNLL
+4680 LNTERRHLL
-4689 FAAPLRAPAD
+4689 FAAPLNAPAG
-4699 IPHTVWYQRGVAITA
+4699 IPHTVWFQRGVAITV

>member
-1 VLLDAREADLDVSL
+1 MAISYAHKSLTPIFQPFFDVAAYLVS
-15 GSDPRVEE
+15 
-23 SLSKFISDP
+23 
-32 QEAVIYIHKLS
+32 
-43 SSDSEE
+43 
-49 PSANYVIASRPEFT
+49 SRPDFSN
-63 GERSSVVALIKKH
+63 ERASVVALIKKQE
-76 DNATIEA
+76 NSSLE
-83 SKSMASQLQ
+83 SGKSIASQLQ

-110 HSVAPFFKAYVKQ
+110 HSIAPFFKAYVKQ
-123 SGAASSGSSS
+123 TTASGASD
-133 GEKSSSSSS
+133 KSSASS
-142 SKSTGGGD
+142 SKAGGSGGD
-150 AKLGLGIN
+150 GKIGLGIN

-180 PHVSLTFHGDIS
+180 PHVSLNFHPEVS
-192 SCHARVFSAEKRPL
+192 SANARVASTEKRPL
-206 KPEDLGEMA
+206 KPEDMGEMA

-227 VNVWI
+227 VNGWI
-232 KEIQRVTK
+232 KDIQRVTK
-240 LERIDA
+240 LDRIDA

-252 TAQEISFWLELE
+252 TAQEIAFWLELE

-329 ASELPTLSNA
+329 ASEIPALSNA

-371 CSQVLSILKVKQFM
+371 CAQVLNILRAKGFM
-385 NMPYAEFDRVAS
+385 NLPYADFDRVAS
-397 EARVLFTT
+397 ETRVLFTT

-432 LIIQTENKSLQ
+432 LIIQTENKVFQ

-458 FRNVIEKVLPPSAG
+458 FRTVIEKVLPPSAG
-472 FSALE
+472 FTALD
-477 DLDKAKLLTENVDAL
+477 DLDKARTITENVDAL
-492 AMSPEGVEVWKRA
+492 SLTPEGVEVWKRA

-518 RIKDELRERLAAA
+518 RIKDELRQRLAAA

-564 ITRVKEDIQNLH
+564 IARVKEDIQNLH

-582 YPSSEAAVMSE
+582 YPTSEAAVMSE

-620 VEDVLGKK
+620 VEDVLGKR
-628 WELDSEGRKLKDD
+628 WELDSEGRKLKED

-660 EISMRQ
+660 EVSMRQ
-666 FDLTCPILTVV
+666 FDLTSPILTIT
-677 KKGASLYLD
+677 KKGSALQLD

-738 QQTTAKIIPE
+738 QQTTSKIIPE
-748 VGLLL
+748 VALLV

-762 CLTEGFKLKWESLS
+762 CLSEGFKLKWESLS
-776 KLGTYVSR
+776 KLGNYVSR

-793 EKTED
+793 EKTDD
-798 VLAKWQVI
+798 VLAKWAVI
-806 QTNLNA
+806 QTNLNT

-818 SGEALMTPLQ
+818 SHEALAAPLA

-847 WTKEL
+847 WRKEL
-852 ESRIEA
+852 DAKIEA
-858 ILTERLTNA
+858 VLAERLTDA
-867 IEAWRDL
+867 IEAWRDA
-874 FASTGAI
+874 FARAGGINLNAAGYSQKDGKSNA
-881 SLSSHSS
+881 S
-888 SEKQTQKR
+888 QKR

-904 PTTEQ
+904 PETPTK
-909 SGGSSNQKV
+909 GGDKNASAATSSADFGSDEHAK
-918 SESES
+918 
-923 GASSGAAAALD
+923 
-934 KAKVRAKPQ
+934 KVRAHPN
-943 IYTTNH
+943 IYNTNH

-973 QFNTWLSCVTSLPR
+973 QFNTWLTCVTGLPR

-995 GFSLQSYTQTEH
+995 SFSLHSYTQTEN
-1007 NFRFLLSK
+1007 NFRFLLAK
-1015 LPMGTL
+1015 LPLGTL
-1021 EAIFRMI
+1021 DTVFRMI
-1028 EKNVSDASEYVQ
+1028 EHNISEASAYVQ

-1087 KEIGPIIV
+1087 KEIGPIVV
-1095 RYAQVQANVNN
+1095 RYAGVQANVNN

-1111 HKDILSNYGQ
+1111 HKDILSNYGA
-1121 RFADQIKSFH
+1121 RFSEQIKSFH
-1131 STISSAR
+1131 ATISSAR

-1145 IDSATTLECVSFVLK
+1145 IDSATTLECVAFVLK
-1160 IQDVKQNLAR
+1160 IQDVKQNLTK

-1182 TLLQRQRFAFPS
+1182 LLLQRQRFAFPS

-1204 EWHQFM
+1204 EWQQFM
-1210 EILQRKTAEI
+1210 EILQRKTAEVE
-1220 DAEIPILQK
+1220 AEIPILQK
-1229 KVSAEVS
+1229 KVSAEVN
-1236 AIDEKISALSADWQ
+1236 AIDDKIAALAADWQ
-1250 KDKPLGGTKFTS
+1250 KDKPLGGTKFTQ
-1262 ALETLSIFGG
+1262 ALETLGIFSS
-1272 RVNKLQEEV
+1272 RVNKLTEEV
-1281 ARVAAAKKALDLTSS
+1281 ARVAAAKKALDLSSS
-1296 TSQEERLN
+1296 TSQEEKLA

-1327 EALKETPWT
+1327 ETLKETPWT
-1336 AVIPKKIRK
+1336 AVIPKKVRK

-1397 SLLRKRLNVK
+1397 GLLRKRLNVK
-1407 WVLTELTLGDVWD
+1407 WVLTELTLGDIWD
-1420 SNLSKNAQQYK
+1420 SNLSKNAQFYK

-1452 FWQSHPLDLVNY
+1452 FWQTHPLDLVNY

-1477 FAKIADHING
+1477 FAKISDHING

-1512 RMQLLF
+1512 RMQIIF

-1567 KTLLVIEIVAFDGI
+1567 KTLVVVEIVAFDGI
-1581 DKTLERLADQ
+1581 EKTLERLADQ
-1591 LAKIQKALGEYLERQ
+1591 LSKIQKALGEYLERQ
-1606 RSAFPR
+1606 RAAFPR

-1648 MLDSNNVSM
+1648 MLDAAQPNL
-1657 IYGLTSAEG
+1657 ILGLNSAEG
-1666 EHVSFHNP
+1666 ETVAFRIP
-1674 IDITK
+1674 IDISK
-1679 YPRIDAWLK
+1679 FPRIDAWLK
-1688 ALEEEMKFTLATLLA
+1688 ALEDEMKFTLATLMSEA
-1703 ESMDRLTAFTALEKS
+1703 MDALVGFSALEKS
-1718 DLAAYAKAYMLWI
+1718 DPTAYAKSYMSWI
-1731 DQYPAQLAI
+1731 DKYPAQLGI
-1740 VGAQIQWSQATDGAL
+1740 LGAQVLWSQATDAAL
-1755 SSKSP
+1755 SASSP
-1760 LDCERQLEA
+1760 SECELMLES
-1769 ILATNDQIV
+1769 ILTSNDLIV
-1778 RTLADAILIEQD
+1778 RTLADAILVEQD
-1790 AIKRRKYEQ
+1790 AIRRRKSEQ

-1816 TNVRSAEAFEWLCEM
+1816 TNVRSVTAFEWLCEM
-1831 RFYWQKESEVVLGK
+1831 RFYWQKENEVVIDSKPAG
-1845 TAASMTIASAGGDS
+1845 SIGGGDASASPAGAAALP
-1859 GGSSADAASA
+1859 ADAM
-1869 QKRAILL
+1869 KRAILL
-1876 KRLQIRMANSKFDY
+1876 KRLQIRMANAKFDY

-2006 RAVEVDLVGRRVPLN
+2006 RASEVDLVGRRVSLN

-2079 KIVPLFELCDEQLST
+2079 KIVPLFELCEEQLSA

-2120 TDKDDLSSH
+2120 AEQQAADLNPD
-2129 QDETEF
+2129 QERDF
-2135 EQSLLIQS
+2135 EQALLIQS
-2143 VCETVIPKLVSEDI
+2143 VCETVIPKLVSQDI

-2172 VYQISEKELR
+2172 VYQIEEKELR
-2182 GIIDD
+2182 ALIDA
-2187 VSYELSLTPS
+2187 VAVEMSLTPTTG
-2197 PNWVDKILQ
+2197 WVDKILQ

-2234 MESLERWTKIKSK
+2234 LEALERLTKTKSK

-2267 TTREWSDGLFT
+2267 TTREWADGLFT

-2377 RLQSEP
+2377 LLSSVP
-2383 LDDSERAAFN
+2383 LDDAEKAAFN
-2393 QQATSSS
+2393 QQGQSGDKKTSGDDSS
-2400 EKPLQQQQKSMNDD
+2400 T
-2414 LNAPPGLTL
+2414 PPGLQL
-2423 QRQAVPIL
+2423 QRQAAPIL
-2431 QRFFVEGGLIEST
+2431 QPFFAEGGLVES
-2444 MSLASTKWHIMDF
+2444 MMELASTKWHIMDF

-2474 LFVLEQ
+2474 AFVLEF
-2480 NQRAI
+2480 NQRSTSA
-2485 SPMPS
+2485 MPPS
-2490 SLFEKYLQNRIL
+2490 MFEKYIQNRLL
-2502 FAIMWGFGGSMNLA
+2502 FSIMWGFGGSMNLK
-2516 EREDFSRYLQTLNAT
+2516 EREEFSRHLQTLNAT
-2531 GTVLP
+2531 PTALP
-2536 SGPTPLLDYFV
+2536 TGSSPLLDYFV
-2547 SIEDGEWHSWNEKVP
+2547 SVDDGEWHAWSEKVP

-2594 SEHRPLLLCGPPG
+2594 SEHRPLILCGPPG

-2641 KTFEHHCEYKKT
+2641 KTFEHHCEFKKT
-2653 PKGIILR
+2653 PKGLILR

-2774 DQELTEAMVD
+2774 DAELTDAMVD

-2790 KRFTPDQHAHYIYSP
+2790 KKFTPDQHAHYIYSP
-2805 RELTRWVRAMREAL
+2805 RELTRWVRALREAL
-2819 AQWDGRV
+2819 SAWDGQI

-2846 LVTPEERKWTDQT
+2846 LVTVEERKWTDQM
-2859 LDEIALRAF
+2859 LDEIARKAF
-2868 PSIDGAVALQR
+2868 PSIDASVALRR

-2886 LSAASY
+2886 LSANSY
-2892 QSLDRQTLRD
+2892 QSLDRETLRD
-2902 YVKARLRTFYEEEL
+2902 YVKARLRIFYEEEL

-2957 SRFVAWLNNLSIFTI
+2957 SRFVAWMNNLSIFTI
-2972 KVNNRYKAED
+2972 KVNNRYRAED
-2982 FDHDLRLV
+2982 FDHDLRHV
-2990 MKRAGV
+2990 MKRAGA
-2996 NDEKICFIFDESN
+2996 NEEKICFIFDESN

-3039 LMHGL
+3039 LMHAL
-3044 REAVS
+3044 RETVS
-3049 KKGLLADSEAELFK
+3049 KKGLLVDSEAELFK
-3063 FFTQGV
+3063 WFTQQV
-3069 RRNLHVV
+3069 RKNLHVV

-3121 MKSDLDVSVYEPPA
+3121 LKSDLDSVTYQSPS
-3135 FMPSFLINLGVPQPL
+3135 FMPSFLVNLGVPQPL

-3163 HKTIDAANAILVKQ
+3163 HKTIDAANQILVKQ

-3196 VTLVHEKRTE
+3196 VTLVLEKRTE

-3233 SLAIKNAE
+3233 SLAVKNAE

-3247 EANVKLKV
+3247 EANVKLKI

-3271 IVQEKLAIQKTE
+3271 IVQEKLAIQKSE

-3318 EVRGFARPPELVQ
+3318 EVRGFARPPDMVQ

-3339 LLKGKKLDWTAIRKA
+3339 LLKGKALDWAAIRKA

-3368 SKSINAK
+3368 SKQITAK

-3380 HEEYLSDSKFTY
+3380 HDEYLSDPKFTY
-3392 DSVNRASQACGPLVK
+3392 ESVNRASLACGPLVK
-3407 WIVAQLEYSEILDK
+3407 WIIAQLEYSEILDK
-3421 VQPLREKVAK
+3421 VQPLRSKVAK
-3431 LEDEAQ
+3431 LEDEAK
-3437 VVEAQATTMNESIT
+3437 VVEQQAEVMNSSI
-3451 QLESSIAKYKEEYA
+3451 LELEASIAKYKEEYA

-3473 IKAEMSTV
+3473 IKSEMSVV
-3481 QSKVDRS
+3481 QMKVDRS

-3500 RWEHESRTFEEHMST
+3500 RWEHESHTFEQHMST

-3522 AAAFLAYSGFFD
+3522 SAAFLAYSGFFD

-3541 MHQWQEQLTS
+3541 MKQWQEQLTS
-3551 VGVKYETALS
+3551 VGVKFETALS

-3571 RLRWQAHQLPVD
+3571 RLKWQAHQLPVD

-3615 YYKDRKITKTS
+3615 YYKERKITKTS

-3643 LPLLVEDVENID
+3643 LPLLVEDVESID

-3713 FTVTPKSLQSQCLY
+3713 FTITPKSLQSQCLY
-3727 NVLKAEQPAIHKKRN
+3727 NVLKAEQPLIHKKRN

-3748 GEIRVKLRALE
+3748 GEIRVKLRGLE

-3790 ASIHAEAEETD
+3790 ASIHAEAEQTD

-3809 VSEFYRPLAVA
+3809 VSDFYRPLAVA

-3854 NNTHLAGV
+3854 NNPHLGGV
-3862 SDQAQRLE
+3862 TDQSERLR
-3870 ILKTDLFSLAYSRLS
+3870 ILKDDLFHLAYSRLS
-3885 RSLLHNDRVALAL
+3885 RTLLHNDRLSLAL

-3903 KLQGTAHALAPAEFE
+3903 KLQGTDDALNAAEFE

-3926 KLASSLPQDAVL
+3926 RLVSSLPNDAVVSAL
-3938 AGFLSET
+3938 LSET
-3945 QRLNVLD
+3945 QRLNLLD
-3952 LQELPVFHNLTRD
+3952 LQEINGFEGLTKDIHARQD
-3965 LQTRAS
+3965 AYKLLLQ
-3971 AWQTLLASQTPEAS
+3971 SQTPENE
-3985 LEAFLSDLSCA
+3985 LLTM
-3996 MSREWNDGL
+3996 MSQSAE
-4005 GSSGSSGI
+4005 I
-4013 ASGLRLLLIL
+4013 ASGFIDANNGVSRGLRALLLL
-4023 RAFRSDRLL
+4023 KTFRSDRLL

-4042 FGASFTR
+4042 FGSSFTR
-4049 MDEYEFGSVF
+4049 MDEYEFSTVF
-4059 ERESKAT
+4059 ERESKPNT
-4066 APFLLCS
+4066 PFLLCS

-4080 IKVDE
+4080 LKVDE
-4085 LAARIRP
+4085 LAAKIRP

-4106 DMADKAIT
+4106 DLADKAIT
-4114 KMSSEG
+4114 SLSSQG

-4126 NIHLAPQWLAKLE
+4126 NIHLAPQWLQKLE

-4144 IKKHDNFR
+4144 IKKHENFR

-4161 QLPANLLRMSKIFVF
+4161 QLPANLIRMSKVFVF

-4192 LPAAK
+4192 IAPQK
-4197 MDSAPHERA
+4197 MDAAPHERA

-4250 WVDTVSAGGVK
+4250 WVDTVSGNGLK
-4261 AHVDPDTLPWDAI
+4261 SHVDPDALPWDAI

-4289 VFDQRLLDAFLHQ
+4289 PFDQRLLDSFLRQ
-4302 WFNAKSFDHDF
+4302 WFNSGSFNHDF
-4313 ALVDSPRF
+4313 SLVNTPRY
-4321 QRDKLVIHAPGQANN
+4321 QRDNLVIAAPSQAKD
-4336 RQSFVAWIES
+4336 RSTFFQWIES
-4346 LPATDAPSWL
+4346 LPSNDTPAWL

-4371 QQTLA
+4371 QATLQ

-4388 DTVEA
+4388 DTVE
-4393 SMSSGSSGSGGVS
+4393 SSLGG
-4406 SSFGSGASESSSSGA
+4406 GSSSSSA
-4421 ASLDEDGRPS
+4421 MTFSSQSDQSSSNQDALAEDGRPT
-4431 WIKALEANSHKWKAL
+4431 WIKSLEANARKWKGL
-4446 LPLEGSLLALEKSE
+4446 LPVENSLQSLPNESG
-4460 KQNPLQRF
+4460 KQNPLHRF
-4468 FEREIHTARALL
+4468 FEREIELGKSLLTA
-4480 ANLHQDMV
+4480 LHSDMV
-4488 TLEQVCRG
+4488 TLEEVCRG

-4514 GIPKVWREYPI
+4514 GIPKEWREYPI
-4525 VEATSLNQWFVD
+4525 TEVATLNQWLVD
-4537 FGARIAQLKIAKP
+4537 FGARVAQLKLAKP
-4550 LLAQLDSAQPSQPLR
+4550 ILAMLENPSPQQPLR

-4576 FITATRQRAARGHGW
+4576 FITATRQRAARGHNW
-4591 SLENLELQTTVLAT
+4591 SLENLELKTTVLAT
-4605 EQDIQNNPVDLSA
+4605 EDDVKNNPIDPTA
-4618 SFIVE
+4618 SFIIDNM
-4623 GLFLQG
+4623 FLQG
-4629 AQWDVQGKC
+4629 AQWDAKNKC
-4638 LSLSNDMTVAL
+4638 LALSNDMTVAL

-4654 TWQNKPNANANMGSG
+4654 TWQNKPATPSGSSDSAASSSNAST
-4669 EQPSSVLIPTY
+4669 VLIPTY
-4680 LNTERRNLL
+4680 LNSERRHLL
-4689 FAAPLRAPAD
+4689 FAAPLAAPAD
-4699 IPHTVWYQRGVAITA
+4699 IPHTVWFQRGVAMTVS
-4714 AKV
+4714 KV